1 MRSPMRRSAA
11 AESSE
16 LSPSEGSAPDL
27 WLAAAAVGCASA
39 KGGAAMHS
47 AATSASGRATKNVV
61 LIRSKGDKSN
71 PFQGVDGRT
80 NKLL

>member
-1 MRSPMRRSAA
+1 MRRSAA

-27 WLAAAAVGCASA
+27 WLAAAAVVCASA
-39 KGGAAMHS
+39 KENVAIHS
-47 AATSASGRATKNVV
+47 AATSASGRATDAAV
-61 LIRSKGDKSN
+61 LIRSKGVKSN